1 LALRGKKSADP
12 AAEWLID
19 PADGPS
25 KAARSRP
32 AEVAPDEPSEGQA
45 GRESIGAE
53 TAQWIVPSTGA
64 NGLAA
69 DKTRPRKRKG
79 ARTTSAKRGVTKKHV
94 QRVEKELEKQREE
107 NAYLAEQ
114 IRELEDAA
122 EEYEEREDELRDRI
136 RELEADLADA
146 TKKTRAAKPATA
158 TRRGT
163 TPSKTTT
170 ESRARA
176 KSSGRAKP
184 ASSRAAKSSQAKQA
198 SSKNGELDLNGA
210 TFEELRNLGLSVTQS
225 ARMIAY
231 RDVRGGFQSLDEL
244 DDIPGLSAETR
255 RDLKGRLQLGS

>member
-122 EEYEEREDELRDRI
+122 EEYEDREDELRDRI
-136 RELEADLADA
+136 RELEAELADA
-146 TKKTRAAKPATA
+146 KKKVSRTTKPATA
-158 TRRGT
+158 TKRRT
-163 TPSKTTT
+163 TASRTTT
-170 ESRARA
+170 ESRSRA
-176 KSSGRAKP
+176 KSGGRAKP
-184 ASSRAAKSSQAKQA
+184 AGT
-198 SSKNGELDLNGA
+198 KNGELDVNGA